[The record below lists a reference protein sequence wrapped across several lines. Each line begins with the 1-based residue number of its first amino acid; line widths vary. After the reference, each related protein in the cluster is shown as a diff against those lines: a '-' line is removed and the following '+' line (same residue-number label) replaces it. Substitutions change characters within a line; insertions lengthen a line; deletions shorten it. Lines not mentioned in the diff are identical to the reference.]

1 MKKIFTLFLTA
12 SILIGFT
19 SCKKWLNVPPKSEIA
34 SNVLF
39 ESEQGFKDALIGSYL
54 LMTSQNSYGFES
66 TIGFVD
72 ALAQQYYMSG
82 TSHPYYF
89 ASLYQYDVAPVLI
102 KKDAIWRSN
111 YNVIS
116 NLNNIIE
123 NADVKKG
130 SLNPANYAFIKG
142 ESLGLRAFLHFDLFR
157 LFGYGN
163 LVKDPSALSRQTLPY
178 VTKYSKH
185 ITARIS
191 VAAYID
197 SLKSDL
203 NQAEALLA
211 PYDSVSVAS
220 GKLPIPNADL
230 FYNNRQMRFNYYAVK
245 ATQARLYLWTGEYDK
260 AILAADEV
268 ISGAIRQNISF
279 HTGNINDPN
288 PKNKDYTFSTE
299 HIFSL
304 GVQNLYDIVR
314 PYIQRY
320 GADGINVN
328 NDRLYQNGTVADN
341 LFETASKPQMSLSD
355 YRYKEL
361 YNKVSTSDYLL
372 LKFNYADG
380 SVFKDR
386 MPIIKLPEMYYIL
399 AEAYN
404 EKNDQAKAVGYL
416 NTVRRNRAIQSRFDL
431 VSSLTK
437 EAVTVEIERE
447 YRKEF
452 ISEGQLFYY
461 YKRLGKA
468 SITGTSKPMDN
479 SVYVLPMPQSELEM
493 GGR

>member
-72 ALAQQYYMSG
+72 ALAQQYYMPG

-211 PYDSVSVAS
+211 PYDSVSVAC
-220 GKLPIPNADL
+220 
-230 FYNNRQMRFNYYAVK
+230 
-245 ATQARLYLWTGEYDK
+245 GEVGFGEGV
-260 AILAADEV
+260 LCGE
-268 ISGAIRQNISF
+268 IRKCALTTMPLKQ
-279 HTGNINDPN
+279 H
-288 PKNKDYTFSTE
+288 
-299 HIFSL
+299 
-304 GVQNLYDIVR
+304 R
-314 PYIQRY
+314 PGCTY
-320 GADGINVN
+320 G
-328 NDRLYQNGTVADN
+328 
-341 LFETASKPQMSLSD
+341 
-355 YRYKEL
+355 
-361 YNKVSTSDYLL
+361 
-372 LKFNYADG
+372 
-380 SVFKDR
+380 
-386 MPIIKLPEMYYIL
+386 
-399 AEAYN
+399 
-404 EKNDQAKAVGYL
+404 
-416 NTVRRNRAIQSRFDL
+416 L
-431 VSSLTK
+431 VSMIRPFWLLM
-437 EAVTVEIERE
+437 R
-447 YRKEF
+447 
-452 ISEGQLFYY
+452 
-461 YKRLGKA
+461 
-468 SITGTSKPMDN
+468 
-479 SVYVLPMPQSELEM
+479 
-493 GGR
+493 